1 MSCERGLGRQ
11 LSDSLLDPRACGGV
25 LLHALVKEDVV
36 PEADIDLAVV
46 RKNAY
51 ARDPEGHTFHG
62 PMP

>member
-1 MSCERGLGRQ
+1 V
-11 LSDSLLDPRACGGV
+11 AV
-25 LLHALVKEDVV
+25 LVHVLVKEDVV